1 MRSVLRPALVVF
13 VVLTAITGLAY
24 PLALTAV
31 AALAAP
37 ELSTG
42 APERGAS
49 GAIVGSRL
57 VGQPFVDPGYLW
69 GRPSATAGAPYDGAA
84 SAASNLGPT
93 NPALVDAVRARVAA
107 LRAGSPGAPSEPVP
121 IELVTTSASGLDPH
135 VSPAAARWQVPRI
148 ARARGLGEAEVQA
161 IVDAHVIPRLL
172 GVFGEPVVD
181 VLAVN
186 VALDAR
192 AGRK

>member
-13 VVLTAITGLAY
+13 VVLTAITGLVY
-24 PLALTAV
+24 PLGLTAL

-37 ELSTG
+37 ERSTG
-42 APERGAS
+42 APLRDARGV
-49 GAIVGSRL
+49 IVGSRL
-57 VGQPFVDPGYLW
+57 VGQPFVGPAYLW
-69 GRPSATAGAPYDGAA
+69 GRPSATAVPYDGAA

-93 NPALVDAVRARVAA
+93 NPALLDAVRARIAA
-107 LRAGSPGAPSEPVP
+107 LRAGAPEHAEAPVP
-121 IELVTTSASGLDPH
+121 SELVTTSASGLDPH
-135 VSPAAARWQVPRI
+135 ISPTAARWQVPRI